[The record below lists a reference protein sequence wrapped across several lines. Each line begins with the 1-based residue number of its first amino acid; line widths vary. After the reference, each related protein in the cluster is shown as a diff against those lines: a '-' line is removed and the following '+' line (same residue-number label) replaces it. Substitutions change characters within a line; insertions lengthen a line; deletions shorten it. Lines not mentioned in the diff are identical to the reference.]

1 MYGVAR
7 VAVTARQR
15 DSLSSQQAAWRPA
28 ERHVMPS
35 SPAATVHT
43 GWQRPTIHVDVDA
56 RVALPPTGQLSRA
69 CTRTRAV
76 GERQWRGDRPWPRP
90 SDGLWCSSSSS
101 MVCRWW
107 RRQRPAQP
115 RLAIVR
121 SIWLAR
127 TPSWHRWPA
136 RASPCRGREPA
147 APSSGALLRR
157 SATARAAKRR
167 QLHQPNLGSEGRP
180 TPRWQPLHAS
190 YAAGAADARSRAP
203 RTLFLA
209 AAAANCR
216 IICNLQ
222 VD

>member
-15 DSLSSQQAAWRPA
+15 DSLSSQQAARRPA

-35 SPAATVHT
+35 RPAVTVHT
-43 GWQRPTIHVDVDA
+43 GWQRSTTHTDVDA
-56 RVALPPTGQLSRA
+56 RVALPPAEQLSRA

-136 RASPCRGREPA
+136 RASPCRGVEPA
-147 APSSGALLRR
+147 APLQCAAPAQCYCARGETAAVTPAKSRQRR
-157 SATARAAKRR
+157 APDPAMAAPPR
-167 QLHQPNLGSEGRP
+167 QLRS
-180 TPRWQPLHAS
+180 W
-190 YAAGAADARSRAP
+190 RSRLAQP
-203 RTLFLA
+203 RPLYPLSG
-209 AAAANCR
+209 R
-216 IICNLQ
+216 HSRQ
-222 VD
+222 VRN